1 MRCANLLPVRQLLR
15 VIRYSEP
22 EASSFALAM
31 LLRLLVV
38 LRVRGALQSDQY
50 TRLVA
55 LAGNACRFAFQANM
69 HRSAGALQRC
79 VAEHRT

>member
-1 MRCANLLPVRQLLR
+1 
-15 VIRYSEP
+15 
-22 EASSFALAM
+22 M